1 MKDDSDGKI
10 INDFAELKSKMYS
23 VEDIDGRE
31 SNTAKRLNIATEFN
45 EFKDTLPNKI
55 LCSTK
60 HFAQ

>member
-10 INDFAELKSKMYS
+10 INEFAELKSKMYS
-23 VEDIDGRE
+23 MEDIDGRE
-31 SNTAKRLNIATEFN
+31 PNTTKGLNIATEFN
-45 EFKDTLPNKI
+45 EFKGTLPNKI